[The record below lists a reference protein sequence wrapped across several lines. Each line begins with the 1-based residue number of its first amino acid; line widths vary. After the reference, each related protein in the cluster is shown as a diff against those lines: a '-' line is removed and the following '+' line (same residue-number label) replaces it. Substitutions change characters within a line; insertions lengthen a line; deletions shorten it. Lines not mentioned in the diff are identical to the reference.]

1 MYGISKND
9 KTAINKKI
17 EFQKFYYERF
27 MSEYKESGDFD
38 PLDSVYSANLNP
50 KKYFS
55 EINNRVNTMVAN
67 AKDRGLKPVFL
78 TITAPSKYHI
88 KSSKHWCPYSKL
100 AMADYGDG
108 LEVLSHNKT
117 AKALT
122 QIFNKFTRLNIF
134 SKMKKDGYKV
144 TYFRVYEP
152 HKSGV
157 PHLHCLFFL
166 PVDYIL
172 PIKKKFY
179 SYFTDSN
186 KWNANKKSIDYRYT
200 WYSEKGGAVGYIM
213 KYILKTFD
221 NSNTESVEDAVY
233 WYIKHRIRR
242 FLSSRTL
249 APLSVYRKIRYYFKN
264 LYEND
269 FDTITKMIHNRQ
281 IQLSDDKYYIW
292 FHYETENGVESD
304 IIWAKS
310 TQLQLNA
317 KDNKSDGRIHLKYI
331 KKEPVK
337 SPEYVTVNG
346 VDTYEY
352 SKFQNKFIDIVKIP
366 SKMNDY
372 ELFAYYHKLEN
383 TDLDKLNLQ
392 HFNLTRNEM
401 IKRDLI
407 DSVPNSLNDTQITF

>member
-1 MYGISKND
+1 MYGISNND
-9 KTAINKKI
+9 KEYIDKKI
-17 EFQKFYYERF
+17 EFQKKYYERF

-67 AKDRGLKPVFL
+67 AKDNGLKPVFL

-88 KSSKHWCPYSKL
+88 KSAKHFCPYSKL
-100 AMADYGDG
+100 AMADYGQG
-108 LEVLSHNKT
+108 LEILSHNKT

-134 SKMKKDGYKV
+134 TKMKKDGYKV

-166 PVDYIL
+166 PVDKIL

-179 SYFTDSN
+179 DYFSDSK
-186 KWNANKKSIDYRYT
+186 KWNSNKKSIDYRYT

-213 KYILKTFD
+213 KYILKTFED
-221 NSNTESVEDAVY
+221 TNKESVQDAVY

-249 APLSVYRKIRYYFKN
+249 APLTVYRKIRYYFKN

-269 FDTITKMIHNRQ
+269 LKAITKMLNNRQ
-281 IQLSDDKYYIW
+281 IQISEDGYYIW
-292 FHYETENGVESD
+292 FHYEDEYGVQSD
-304 IIWAKS
+304 NIWSKS
-310 TQLQLNA
+310 TELQIQA
-317 KDNKSDGRIHLKYI
+317 KNKIGDGRIHLKYT
-331 KKEPVK
+331 KKEIK
-337 SPEYVTVNG
+337 QPEYVTTNG
-346 VDTYEY
+346 KPTHEF
-352 SKFQNKFIDIVKIP
+352 SKLHNKFVDIVKVP
-366 SKMNDY
+366 SKMTDY
-372 ELFAYYHKLEN
+372 ELINHYKKLEVIP
-383 TDLDKLNLQ
+383 LDKLNLQ
-392 HFNLTRNEM
+392 HFILTKNEM
-401 IKRDLI
+401 INRELLDGEI
-407 DSVPNSLNDTQITF
+407 QSLNVDIF